1 MSVPVNQR
9 SHGKLEAYTKAF
21 DLVVYTL
28 RITKNKKIFSV
39 EYQEELTDRI
49 ISSALDVY
57 LAVGCANDIQVRTKN
72 DEENYKERLALQ
84 RKALN
89 KCGEL
94 NKLILLAKPIFHLT
108 SKRVKYWAG
117 LTQETRN
124 LLKAWS
130 DSDKKRFSP
139 LFVD

>member
-84 RKALN
+84 MDYYYKELW
-89 KCGEL
+89 GE
-94 NKLILLAKPIFHLT
+94 NNERDK
-108 SKRVKYWAG
+108 
-117 LTQETRN
+117 TQENGT
-124 LLKAWS
+124 
-130 DSDKKRFSP
+130 
-139 LFVD
+139 